1 MTEPGKLRA
10 MDRDIRRKMLV
21 IALPVVANNL
31 IETLYNL
38 VDAFFLGKLGTA
50 EISAPSISFSIMLF
64 LIVFGTGI
72 SGAGTTL
79 IAQAKGRDDREKANF
94 YMNQTATFL
103 LFLSLFLMV
112 IGLALSKPLLV
123 LLGTPPEVFGYTL
136 VFMRISFM
144 GVPFMF
150 AYYVLL
156 SSFTAVGDSFTA
168 LWVHLIGIGVNVLL
182 DPFLIFGIGPF
193 PRLGVAGAAI
203 ATVFSQVIVAVL
215 SVIILSQG
223 RHGLRLS
230 LAAMK
235 PRRDAFRLLAEI
247 GLPSSLG
254 QAISSLGFTVLQG
267 LVNGFGASAIA
278 AFGVGNRITGLF
290 DIPARGI
297 ANAATALAGQALGAG
312 DEDRSRR
319 IVRISLIA
327 CIVFMTPLLTAAFF
341 FGGDLVRFFVND
353 AEAIR
358 LGDIM
363 FKVTTP
369 SVLLFGLYLVIT
381 GAFQGAGATR
391 IIMVLSIVRLW
402 VLRVPLAY
410 ALAAFT
416 SLGPLSIWYAMFVS
430 NAGTALAGFIHY
442 KGGRWLKAL
451 EGRKI

>member
-1 MTEPGKLRA
+1 MFT
-10 MDRDIRRKMLV
+10 
-21 IALPVVANNL
+21 IALPVVVNSL

-79 IAQAKGRDDREKANF
+79 IAQAKGRGDHAKMSF

-103 LFLSLFLMV
+103 FFLSLFLMV
-112 IGLALSKPLLV
+112 LGLVISRPLLV
-123 LLGTPPEVFGYTL
+123 LLGTPSEVFGFTL
-136 VFMRISFM
+136 IFMRICFL
-144 GVPFMF
+144 GIPFMF

-156 SSFTAVGDSFTA
+156 SSFTAAGDSFTP
-168 LWVHLIGIGVNVLL
+168 LWVHLIGIGLNVLL
-182 DPFLIFGIGPF
+182 DPFLIFGLGPF
-193 PRLGVAGAAI
+193 PRLGVAGAAM
-203 ATVFSQVIVAVL
+203 ATVFSQFVVAVL
-215 SVIILSQG
+215 AIIILTQG
-223 RHGLRLS
+223 RHGFRLS
-230 LAAMK
+230 LEAMK
-235 PRRDAFRLLAEI
+235 PRRAALRLLAEI

-297 ANAATALAGQALGAG
+297 ANAATALCGQALGAR
-312 DEDRSRR
+312 DEARSKRV
-319 IVRISLIA
+319 VRIALIA
-327 CIVFMTPLLTAAFF
+327 CLVFMTPLLTAAFF

-369 SVLLFGLYLVIT
+369 SVLMFGLFLVIT

-391 IIMVLSIVRLW
+391 IIMLLSIVRLW
-402 VLRVPLAY
+402 VLRVPIAY
-410 ALAAFT
+410 ALARFT
-416 SLGPLSIWYAMFVS
+416 GVGPLSIWYAMFVS
-430 NAGTALAGFIHY
+430 NTGTALAGFVY
-442 KGGRWLKAL
+442 YRGGRWLKAL
-451 EGRKI
+451 EGRKL